1 MNIKLNSKGGRR
13 NEEKYWLIA
22 LVIIVFLILAVMG
35 LFGMRQR
42 KRYRGEIFEGSTWLL
57 TWEELYEVA
66 GEAKRLDQINQEV
79 HILYRTKEKFNADI
93 EGILDYLKES
103 CGEPYYATRGSD
115 VAEYISKEKNTG
127 AYEEELAWIVIPGS
141 CLNVRM
147 VRIGTG
153 TDAPMKVI
161 LTLQEISSMQATVV
175 ESEGNNLLVELDGEE
190 VLLTWLYLTGK
201 RYISE
206 TTPLYQPGDE
216 LLIAVQAGQEVK
228 HYDGNAYGTLG
239 AIYIEKIE

>member
-1 MNIKLNSKGGRR
+1 MKK
-13 NEEKYWLIA
+13 KYWLIA

-42 KRYRGEIFEGSTWLL
+42 KRYRGEIFEGSTW
-57 TWEELYEVA
+57 
-66 GEAKRLDQINQEV
+66 
-79 HILYRTKEKFNADI
+79 
-93 EGILDYLKES
+93 
-103 CGEPYYATRGSD
+103 
-115 VAEYISKEKNTG
+115 
-127 AYEEELAWIVIPGS
+127 
-141 CLNVRM
+141 
-147 VRIGTG
+147 
-153 TDAPMKVI
+153 
-161 LTLQEISSMQATVV
+161 
-175 ESEGNNLLVELDGEE
+175 
-190 VLLTWLYLTGK
+190 LLTWLYLTGK

>member
-1 MNIKLNSKGGRR
+1 
-13 NEEKYWLIA
+13 
-22 LVIIVFLILAVMG
+22 
-35 LFGMRQR
+35 
-42 KRYRGEIFEGSTWLL
+42 
-57 TWEELYEVA
+57 
-66 GEAKRLDQINQEV
+66 
-79 HILYRTKEKFNADI
+79 
-93 EGILDYLKES
+93 
-103 CGEPYYATRGSD
+103 
-115 VAEYISKEKNTG
+115 
-127 AYEEELAWIVIPGS
+127 
-141 CLNVRM
+141 
-147 VRIGTG
+147 
-153 TDAPMKVI
+153 
-161 LTLQEISSMQATVV
+161 MQATVV